1 MSFTCFN
8 LLDSIRT
15 GVRFFVGCDKLFG
28 VIRSQHTFM
37 ETQMWSFPKFSK
49 TSKYFNTIVDFRL
62 AICFTEKL
70 EPSTH
75 GFFVVRKT
83 VQEMGPFMQ
92 GEN

>member
-1 MSFTCFN
+1 
-8 LLDSIRT
+8 
-15 GVRFFVGCDKLFG
+15 
-28 VIRSQHTFM
+28 M
-37 ETQMWSFPKFSK
+37 EPQMWSFPKFSK

-92 GEN
+92 GENWNNYLGELLLNRSQSSVQINQKEPSLK